1 MRGIRKYW
9 IALAVLLAACDDV
22 TQPNEPQLEVENVM
36 LEARGD
42 TASLTALVDGG
53 SVVAEWESLDPG
65 IVEVTAGGLARAVAA
80 GTARVRA
87 SFAGVADTGTVT
99 VLPAVDIRVSDLS
112 VVTDPTGEQGVR
124 MRVRNEGGRGFYRLE
139 FWRHDPDG
147 SKRRILWYVNETEA
161 EPGLDVEHRNFLG
174 GELAEWVVAYSRE
187 PLSEEPVR
195 TSCARLDGDTEPCPS
210 DVVNPPAAVDSVLVT
225 PAAAVVYTGDTIQYI
240 ARAFADDVELSGRE
254 VVWTTPSPDVISLN
268 ATGRAIALKPGYGQV
283 NATVEGVTVAVG
295 VTVASGTPGNSLTV
309 APISLPAATQGR
321 VYAAQLLATGG
332 DGVYAWSLESGT
344 LPTGMA
350 LAGDGALTGIP
361 AEGGTFTFTVR
372 VTDGAARTA
381 TRGLTL
387 TVNRAPTIAISSLP
401 PGQPGE
407 AYAAQLVATGGT
419 GTYTWSLADGALPD
433 GLTLSAAGSIT
444 GTPTTVGSTTFTV
457 RVTDAAS
464 VTHAREFTLVVAQ
477 VAVLVSGDPVTGI
490 AGEAGSERF
499 YGIVVPSGAPGLTV
513 SISGGTGDVDLYVR
527 HGDLPMAYVY
537 DCRPLRSG
545 NDETCTFT
553 APASG
558 HWYIMLRGHAAY
570 TDVSLVASHGG

>member
-22 TQPNEPQLEVENVM
+22 TEPHEPQLKVENVV

-42 TASLTALVDGG
+42 TASLTALADGG
-53 SVVAEWESLDPG
+53 SVVANWESLDPA
-65 IVEVTAGGLARAVAA
+65 IVEVTAGGLARAVAP

-87 SFAGVADTGTVT
+87 SFAGAADTGTVT
-99 VLPAVDIRVSDLS
+99 VLPAVDIRVSGLS
-112 VVTDPTGEQGVR
+112 VVTDPTGEQGMR
-124 MRVRNEGGRGFYRLE
+124 MRIRNDGGRGFFRLE

-161 EPGLDVEHRNFLG
+161 EPELDVEHSNFLG

-187 PLSEEPVR
+187 PLAEEPVR
-195 TSCARLDGDTEPCPS
+195 TSCARLDGATEPCPS
-210 DVVNPPAAVDSVLVT
+210 DVVGPPAAVDSVLVT
-225 PAAAVVYTGDTIQYI
+225 PAAAVVYAGDTIQYV
-240 ARAFADDVELSGRE
+240 ARAFADDVELPGRE
-254 VVWTTPSPDVISLN
+254 VVWTTPSPDVISLS
-268 ATGRAIALKPGYGQV
+268 ATGRAIALRPGYGQV

-295 VTVASGTPGNSLTV
+295 LTVASESPGNTLSV
-309 APISLPAATQGR
+309 SPNNLPAASQGR
-321 VYAAQLLATGG
+321 VYAAHLLATGG
-332 DGVYAWSLESGT
+332 DGVYVWSLESGT
-344 LPTGMA
+344 LPTGMT

-381 TRGLTL
+381 VRGLTL
-387 TVNRAPTIAISSLP
+387 IVNRVPTIAVSSLP

-407 AYAAQLVATGGT
+407 AYAAQLMATGGT
-419 GTYTWSLADGALPD
+419 GTYTWSVVGGALPD
-433 GLTLSAAGSIT
+433 GLTLSAGGSIT
-444 GTPTTVGSTTFTV
+444 GTPTSVGSTTFTV
-457 RVTDAAS
+457 WVTDEAS
-464 VTHAREFTLVVAQ
+464 VTHSREFTIVVAQ
-477 VAVLVSGDPVTGI
+477 VAVLVSGNPATGI
-490 AGEAGSERF
+490 GGIAGSERY
-499 YGIVVPSGAPGLTV
+499 YGIVVPSGAPRLTV

-537 DCRPLRSG
+537 DCRPLRAG

-570 TDVSLVASHGG
+570 ADVSLTASHDG